1 MENKGCRME
10 AFIGFPNLKKR
21 RNAGRPLKMAVGSR
35 FERKCR
41 KNRNGWEKFRET
53 LNLSG
58 KMTIMD
64 IRNGG
69 NTLDK

>member
-1 MENKGCRME
+1 
-10 AFIGFPNLKKR
+10 
-21 RNAGRPLKMAVGSR
+21 MAVGSR
-35 FERKCR
+35 FERKYR
-41 KNRNGWEKFRET
+41 KNGWEKFRET

-58 KMTIMD
+58 KMTIME

>member
-1 MENKGCRME
+1 
-10 AFIGFPNLKKR
+10 
-21 RNAGRPLKMAVGSR
+21 MAVGSR

-58 KMTIMD
+58 KMTIMK
-64 IRNGG
+64 IKNGG
-69 NTLDK
+69 NTLDKQKHYSVYMIAEMA